1 MKDKALAPQVQAG
14 DPVAAKQLA
23 NGYVLV
29 PCRGR
34 SQDGRTI
41 FTCRWVRVEKAS

>member
-1 MKDKALAPQVQAG
+1 MKDKSLAPQVQAG

-34 SQDGRTI
+34 SQDGRSI
-41 FTCRWVRVEKAS
+41 FICRWVRVNTPS